1 MQNDA
6 ATSDER
12 IVYTFPKNAHEEV
25 RAFLATFHGH
35 RLAHI
40 RVFRAGDDDV
50 DYPTRKGIALR
61 TADLPNLKKA
71 VDALLAATEDET
83 A

>member
-12 IVYTFPKNAHEEV
+12 VVYTFAKNAREEV
-25 RAFLATFHGH
+25 RAFLATFHGQ

-40 RVFRAGDDDV
+40 RVFRESYDDV
-50 DYPTRKGIALR
+50 DYPTRKGIAVR

-71 VDALLAATEDET
+71 VDALLAAREDET